1 MIPLGDENPA
11 HRPPVVTVAPIA
23 VCALAFVAQLTV
35 LGGLERSVWRF
46 GLVPAVLSG
55 EARLAPALAA
65 APAPLTLLTSMFLHG
80 GILHLAGNLL
90 YLWVFGNNV
99 EDRLGHLGFLV
110 FYLAA
115 GLVAAAFQIALE
127 PGARLPMVGA
137 SGAVSG
143 VLGAYLVLW
152 PRARVTIF
160 VPMLPFFLP
169 RIRAGWLLG
178 FWFAMQLVGV
188 WAAPSEVGGVA
199 FGAHVGGFLVGVAV
213 GALLGRRQPPGPWG
227 PRPRDTPRNSLKSHE
242 FSLRFAK

>member
-1 MIPLGDENPA
+1 VIPIGDENPA
-11 HRPPVVTVAPIA
+11 HRPPVVTVALIA
-23 VCALAFVAQLTV
+23 VCVLVFVAQLTA

-99 EDRLGHLGFLV
+99 EDRLGHLPYLL
-110 FYLAA
+110 FYVVAGLAA
-115 GLVAAAFQIALE
+115 AAVQIALE

-137 SGAVSG
+137 SGAISG

-152 PRARVTIF
+152 PGARVLIF
-160 VPMLPFFLP
+160 LPMLPFFLP
-169 RIRAGWLLG
+169 RVRAGWLLG
-178 FWFAMQLVGV
+178 FWFAMQLAGAV
-188 WAAPSEVGGVA
+188 AAPSEVGGVA
-199 FGAHVGGFLVGVAV
+199 FGAHVGGFLAGLVVGLV
-213 GALLGRRQPPGPWG
+213 LRRRRGRGPWG
-227 PRPRDTPRNSLKSHE
+227 PRR
-242 FSLRFAK
+242 

>member
-1 MIPLGDENPA
+1 VIPIGDENPA
-11 HRPPVVTVAPIA
+11 HRPPVATVTLIA
-23 VCALAFVAQLTV
+23 VCVFVFSAQLSV

-46 GLVPAVLSG
+46 GLVPAVLTG
-55 EARLAPALAA
+55 EARLQPSLAA
-65 APAPLTLLTSMFLHG
+65 APVPLTLLTSMFLHG
-80 GILHLAGNLL
+80 GVLHLAGNLL

-188 WAAPSEVGGVA
+188 WAAPSEVSGVA

-213 GALLGRRQPPGPWG
+213 GVLLGRRPPPGPWG
-227 PRPRDTPRNSLKSHE
+227 RRPRDTT
-242 FSLRFAK
+242 